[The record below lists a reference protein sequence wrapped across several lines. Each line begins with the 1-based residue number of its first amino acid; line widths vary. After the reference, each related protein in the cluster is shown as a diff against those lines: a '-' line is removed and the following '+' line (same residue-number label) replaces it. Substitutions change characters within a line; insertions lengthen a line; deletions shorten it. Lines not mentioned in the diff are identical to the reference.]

1 MQDQA
6 SVTTQ
11 PPGGS
16 WAERKPSFWKT
27 VKALFRRSF
36 LVKIR
41 DAGTIVSE
49 VIATILLIILWILWR
64 FGTRVH
70 DPEPQ
75 PKIGSYNLL
84 WGGSESPAM
93 VTLFNTDLVLGR
105 GGHWVAAPNYP
116 YVHQMIYQYYG
127 HQEIPIV
134 DRNDPNNRDKYVWV
148 NLSDRWVYVDDKDGV
163 QQSFDSVD
171 AFSNGIQWL
180 NAPEEGNNSTDW
192 MTNMSIVLYENQ
204 NLIMFFSENAICSAT
219 MAYGAAGK
227 YRAGVI
233 KAIQDNITGEYRKA
247 AFESVTQQIKTN
259 YESVI
264 KENVTAVFVANVTES
279 LKKGNP
285 ELSNETAEQQAK
297 AYVESNETIQAQIA
311 NITQTKLDALVE
323 TTIIDL
329 SKLKGLNDVNVNAG
343 IFSTPSIYQ
352 QIFGRPKVENEIPI
366 NIAVAFFAAIPI
378 VIASMP
384 DLTMILTDKD
394 THIMTFTYLM
404 GASEPAY
411 WLVSF
416 VSTFVMCF
424 IPYFV
429 MDLCFCFGFCMNGTN
444 FLLLLLLSIFFIIS
458 YIMFQAFLS
467 TFFKTAASGRVLT
480 VIFLILIVFF
490 GYLNE
495 VYTLDAKDSVKHVLS
510 LFPIECYELVISVM
524 YEEVRNKREAFGF
537 ELAGKGTDDYRYPV
551 YWAFLWF
558 IADTIIWFILFLFF
572 NATLDRGFGAPL
584 IRWRDLIHFNFKKQK
599 DIELDNI
606 EDGQYIM
613 QVQGLKK
620 QYSGKQTFA
629 VDDISFQIKRGEI
642 IVMIGPNGAGKSS
655 IINTVSGA
663 IPATGGTLQLGQDE
677 PSDLFAGIQKCL
689 GIVFQDNVI
698 IKLLSI
704 REHLEIYGAFRGIDD
719 DVLQQAIDF
728 FADTLQLKEMLPNR
742 AGDLS
747 GGQKRKLCIA
757 LALLGNPPIIIMDEP
772 TAGVDVQARQLIW
785 KTISNLKDSTCIITT
800 HALEEAEA
808 VSSRMFVVSR
818 GKLPFIG
825 TSSELREEFKCGYLL
840 KLDCEPEAM
849 DGILKFVQNYVP
861 NAKTLPD
868 RDDTITLPV
877 DGQIPIMLSNLDQ
890 HKEELGYEDYSF
902 SVEQLEDVLL
912 RILETS

>member
-16 WAERKPSFWKT
+16 WSDRKPSFIKT

-64 FGTRVH
+64 FGTRTH
-70 DPEPQ
+70 DAAPS

-84 WGGSESPAM
+84 WGGSELPAM
-93 VTLFNTDLVLGR
+93 VTLFNKDLVLGR
-105 GGHWVAAPNYP
+105 GGHWVAAPDYP
-116 YVHQMIYQYYG
+116 KVHQMIDQYYG
-127 HQEIPIV
+127 HQKIPIV
-134 DRNDPNNRDKYVWV
+134 DT
-148 NLSDRWVYVDDKDGV
+148 SDITDVTKWKNVSFNEYWVYVNDKEGV
-163 QQSFDSVD
+163 QDSFDSVD
-171 AFSNGIQWL
+171 SFSNGIQWV
-180 NAPEEGNNSTDW
+180 NAPKTDEDVEW
-192 MTNMSIVLYENQ
+192 TKNMSIVLYENQ
-204 NLIMFFSENAICSAT
+204 NLIMFFSENSICAST
-219 MAYGAAGK
+219 MAYAGAGMYRSNAAKKIEAGL
-227 YRAGVI
+227 R
-233 KAIQDNITGEYRKA
+233 
-247 AFESVTQQIKTN
+247 
-259 YESVI
+259 
-264 KENVTAVFVANVTES
+264 
-279 LKKGNP
+279 
-285 ELSNETAEQQAK
+285 NETGIPTLVLPGFNK
-297 AYVESNETIQAQIA
+297 AGD
-311 NITQTKLDALVE
+311 QTAIF
-323 TTIIDL
+323 TTPRI
-329 SKLKGLNDVNVNAG
+329 S
-343 IFSTPSIYQ
+343 Q
-352 QIFGRPKVENEIPI
+352 QIFARPKVENEIPI

-416 VSTFVMCF
+416 VSTFIMCF

-429 MDLCFCFGFCMNGTN
+429 MDLCFCFWFCMNGTN

-524 YEEVRNKREAFGF
+524 YEEVRNKREPFGF
-537 ELAGKGTDDYRYPV
+537 ALAGKGTDVYRYPV

-558 IADTIIWFILFLFF
+558 IADTVIWFILFLFF
-572 NATLDRGFGAPL
+572 NAVLDRGFGAPL
-584 IRWRDLIHFNFKKQK
+584 IRWRDLFRCNFRQQK
-599 DIELDNI
+599 DIELENI

-613 QVQGLKK
+613 QVEGLKK

-629 VDDISFQIKRGEI
+629 VDDVSFKIKRGEI

-663 IPATGGTLQLGQDE
+663 IPATAGTLQLGQDE

-818 GKLPFIG
+818 GKLPFVG

-840 KLDCEPEAM
+840 KLDSEPEAM
-849 DGILKFVQNYVP
+849 DGILRFVQGYVP

-877 DGQIPIMLSNLDQ
+877 DGQIPVMLSNLDQ
-890 HKEELGYEDYSF
+890 HKEELGFEDYSF